1 MTLKPDYDL
10 LSAVSACIGITT
22 ATIGLLTLAIPR
34 AAASA
39 WRALPRSV
47 WLGRLLAA
55 VCILWAALWL
65 CIMPLGPLSVIRD
78 LLWLLIPLAVA
89 SVCIFTPEL
98 LTCRTIGGLLVL
110 VPTPMLSAAAWHPSP
125 FRYVVIIYAYAMI
138 VTGMYY
144 IALPWLLRDHI
155 TWSLAKPARSRLIAS
170 IAAALG
176 LFLTVLAATVFKTVP
191 LTSLH

>member
-10 LSAVSACIGITT
+10 LSAISAIIGIAT
-22 ATIGLLTLAIPR
+22 ATLGLLTLVLPH
-34 AAASA
+34 AAAKV

-47 WLGRLLAA
+47 WPGRLLAA
-55 VCILWAALWL
+55 LCIVWAALWL

-78 LLWLLIPLAVA
+78 LLWLLVPIAIA

-98 LTCRTIGGLLVL
+98 LTCRAIGGLLVL
-110 VPTPMLSAAAWHPSP
+110 VPTPMLSSAAWHSSP
-125 FRYVVIIYAYAMI
+125 FRYVVIVYAYAMI

-155 TWSLAKPARSRLIAS
+155 TWSLAKPVRSRTIA
-170 IAAALG
+170 IAAVALG
-176 LFLTVLAATVFKTVP
+176 LALVALAATAFK
-191 LTSLH
+191 L